1 MQSKGPDRIQVHM
14 QDRRRK
20 RPNLA
25 HIMNWINIHTDT
37 LRSEDYLGAEPVER
51 ATWLNLIGWCCSQ
64 ENGGVIENAAD
75 WSDRKWQQL
84 CGVTKEEATLVSALY
99 QLGTNGDLVVSL
111 YPISKEQEV
120 IAKRKTA
127 KLNGAKGGRPPKETK
142 KEPTPVIL
150 ENPDHNPNVTQGE
163 SGREGKGREEKGKE
177 GISCPQTDA
186 EKSLLA
192 EFWKQCP
199 AQSRTRSTKRKVSDA
214 WKRIP
219 QGQRPDRE
227 TFIGAIKQWSNS
239 EDWTKDGGQFAPGAH
254 LFIKDRRWEDL
265 PETAGKNSEN
275 SIAAFAAQHRNK

>member
-1 MQSKGPDRIQVHM
+1 MIW
-14 QDRRRK
+14 
-20 RPNLA
+20 
-25 HIMNWINIHTDT
+25 MNIPTAF
-37 LRSEDYLGAEPVER
+37 LRSPEFVGAEPIER
-51 ATWLNLIGWCCSQ
+51 ATWLSLLGYCCEQ
-64 ENGGVIENAAD
+64 ENGGEIALSAN
-75 WSDRKWQQL
+75 WKDRRWQQT
-84 CGVTKEEATLVSALY
+84 CGVSLEEIETESDLWEWAGETLVLFA
-99 QLGTNGDLVVSL
+99 
-111 YPISKEQEV
+111 YPIDKEAEV
-120 IAKRKTA
+120 KAKRE
-127 KLNGAKGGRPPKETK
+127 GGRKGGKASAKVRLQAPDEAPCEAMLEGELEGELQRKGKE
-142 KEPTPVIL
+142 
-150 ENPDHNPNVTQGE
+150 
-163 SGREGKGREEKGKE
+163 RKGKE
-177 GISCPQTDA
+177 GNPCPQTDA
-186 EKSLLA
+186 EKSLLD